1 MYSVQ
6 NSPSKEMLFLHIAQF
21 YFMLIACLYEDVRL
35 FCSIQYSLL
44 SDMTTFLSHIAD
56 IPGCILCKWVRADGD
71 SLNSISETW
80 WWFGTSFYG
89 I

>member
-1 MYSVQ
+1 MSSVQ
-6 NSPSKEMLFLHIAQF
+6 NSPSKEMLFLHIDQF
-21 YFMLIACLYEDVRL
+21 YFMLTGGLYEDVRL
-35 FCSIQYSLL
+35 YCSIQYSML
-44 SDMTTFLSHIAD
+44 SDMTTFVSHIAD
-56 IPGCILCKWVRADGD
+56 VPGCVLCKLVTAHGD